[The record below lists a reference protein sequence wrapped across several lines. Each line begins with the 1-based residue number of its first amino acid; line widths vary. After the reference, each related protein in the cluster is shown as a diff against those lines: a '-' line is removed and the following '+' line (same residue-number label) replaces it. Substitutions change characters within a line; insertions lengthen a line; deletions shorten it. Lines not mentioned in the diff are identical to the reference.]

1 MVSLSSCEVLGY
13 YIKEKDIKK
22 KKAPSIKTRLF
33 PKKAILLQ
41 ERIDMTLPS

>member
-13 YIKEKDIKK
+13 YIKERDIKK

-33 PKKAILLQ
+33 SQ
-41 ERIDMTLPS
+41 ESNPIERKD

>member
-13 YIKEKDIKK
+13 YIKERDIKK
-22 KKAPSIKTRLF
+22 KKAPSMKTRLF

-41 ERIDMTLPS
+41 ERIKLTVSR